1 MEWTRDGFTVTTDRA
16 RLDRDVIVRFLAS
29 SYRAER
35 IPRATVDKSIENS
48 LCFGLLQGD
57 RQIGFARVVTDC
69 ATFALKRPEIFMER
83 HDPDVYRRGALQN
96 R

>member
-29 SYRAER
+29 SYWAER

-69 ATFALKRPEIFMER
+69 ATFAYLA
-83 HDPDVYRRGALQN
+83 DVFVLAEHRGLGLGKWLI